1 MSTHQ
6 SRPLSL
12 RIPSL
17 DAVFDNQD
25 PHELSFRRMND
36 EWLEYVLELMDDH
49 PGRGPLDT
57 SLQIT
62 EDALAGWSHE
72 NLGSSIRRELHH
84 YEEFLTRRLR
94 ENFRLGR
101 VSLALGLL
109 VLVFFVALSMLANR
123 LPVGGIREV
132 LHEGLLIIGWVALWR
147 PVEILLY
154 DWWPIV
160 ADRRKVRRLLA
171 GNITI
176 SSH

>member
-1 MSTHQ
+1 MTNTSIKT
-6 SRPLSL
+6 LSL

-36 EWLEYVLELMDDH
+36 EWLEYVLELMDNH
-49 PGRGPLDT
+49 PGRGALDT

-62 EDALAGWSHE
+62 QDALAGWSHE
-72 NLGSSIRRELHH
+72 NLASSIRRELHH

-101 VSLALGLL
+101 VSLSLGLL
-109 VLVFFVALSMLANR
+109 VLVFFVALSMLANK
-123 LPVGGIREV
+123 LPAGGVREV
-132 LHEGLLIIGWVALWR
+132 LHEGLLIIGWVALWK

-160 ADRRKVRRLLA
+160 ADRRKIRRLLA
-171 GNITI
+171 GAITV
-176 SSH
+176 SVN